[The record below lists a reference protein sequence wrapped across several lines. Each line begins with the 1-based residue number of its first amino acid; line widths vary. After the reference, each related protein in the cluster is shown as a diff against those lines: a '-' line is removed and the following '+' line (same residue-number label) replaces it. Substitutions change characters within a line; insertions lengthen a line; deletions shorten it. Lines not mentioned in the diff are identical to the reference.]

1 MCVPTLPAST
11 LFLYVI
17 SRPQT
22 RSRRPASRRLPNTK
36 EKNEQPAAGLQHELD
51 QLSINALR
59 FLAVDAVQKA
69 NSGHPGAPLACAP
82 IAYLLYHK
90 VMKHDPSDPK
100 WIDRDRFVLSNG
112 HASALLYG
120 SLHLSGY
127 DLPMSQLEQFRQWG
141 SHTPGHPE
149 YGDTPGVEVTTG
161 PLGQGFGM
169 AVGIATAEKHL
180 AAIYN
185 RDTYNIVDHFTY
197 VLCGD
202 GDMME
207 GISHETASL
216 AGTLGLGKLIVFYD
230 DNLISLD
237 GPTELSFTENVN
249 MRFEAYNWH
258 VQFVP
263 DGNDLVALEDAILAA
278 KAETTRPSLINVRT
292 IIGYGSPKAGTN
304 KVHGEAL
311 GVEAVKATK
320 KNLGW
325 PEDKTFYVPDEAR
338 ANWDKA
344 KLRGKD
350 FKAAWEA
357 EFAEYAK
364 AYPEPAAEFKRVI
377 SAKLADGWE
386 KTIPVFP
393 TEKPIATRNAG
404 QTVMNAIEKVVPEL
418 FGGAADLTAST
429 KTIFK
434 DSPSFHVDPT
444 GRNVFFGV
452 REFGMC
458 AMVNGMAAHGGIIPF
473 GSTFFVFSDYARSAI
488 RMAALMGVHSLFV
501 FTHDS
506 VGLGEDGPTH
516 QPIEHLMSLR
526 AIPQL
531 TDFRPADAN
540 ETAACWQ
547 LALERKS
554 PSFMALSRQDLPVL
568 DNEKYKIREGV
579 KHGAYALDATGKD
592 IILIATGSEVS
603 VIIKAA
609 AELKAAGINA
619 TVVSMP
625 SFRIFDEQDQSY
637 KDQLFPESTPKVSL
651 EAGATMGWYK
661 YVGHNGTVIGIDR
674 FGASAPGAIALD
686 KLGINVAHVV
696 DAAKKLVKK

>member
-1 MCVPTLPAST
+1 MS
-11 LFLYVI
+11 
-17 SRPQT
+17 
-22 RSRRPASRRLPNTK
+22 
-36 EKNEQPAAGLQHELD
+36 EQQDSKQQELD

-59 FLAVDAVQKA
+59 FLAVDAVEKA
-69 NSGHPGAPLACAP
+69 KSGHPGAPLGCSP

-90 VMKHDPSDPK
+90 VMRHDPADPK
-100 WIDRDRFVLSNG
+100 WINRDRFVLSNG

-141 SHTPGHPE
+141 SRTPGHPE
-149 YGDTPGVEVTTG
+149 YGETPGVEVTTG

-180 AAIYN
+180 AAVYN
-185 RDTYNIVDHFTY
+185 RDEFKIVDHHTY

-202 GDMME
+202 GDLME

-237 GPTELSFTENVN
+237 GPTELSFTEDVSK
-249 MRFEAYNWH
+249 RFEAYHWH
-258 VQFVP
+258 VQHVA
-263 DGNDLVALEDAILAA
+263 DGNDLVAIEKAIASA
-278 KAETTRPSLINVRT
+278 KAETTRPSFIRVRT
-292 IIGYGSPKAGTN
+292 VIGYGSPKAGTN
-304 KVHGEAL
+304 KAHGEAL
-311 GVEAVKATK
+311 GAEAVKATK

-338 ANWDKA
+338 ANWEKA
-344 KLRGKD
+344 KPKGK
-350 FKAAWEA
+350 KEHEAWT
-357 EFAEYAK
+357 AK
-364 AYPEPAAEFKRVI
+364 FEQYKKTYPEPAAEFERVV
-377 SAKLADGWE
+377 AGKLTDGWE
-386 KTIPVFP
+386 KKIPTFP
-393 TEKPIATRNAG
+393 TEKPMATRNAG
-404 QTVMNAIEKVVPEL
+404 QAVMQAIENVVPEL
-418 FGGAADLTAST
+418 FGGAADLTTST

-434 DSPSFHVDPT
+434 DSPSFHVDPK

-452 REFGMC
+452 REFGMM
-458 AMVNGMAAHGGIIPF
+458 AMVNGMAAHGGLIPF
-473 GSTFFVFSDYARSAI
+473 GSTFFVFSDYCRPALRLS
-488 RMAALMGVHSLFV
+488 ALMGVHSLFV

-526 AIPQL
+526 MIPHF

-568 DNEKYKIREGV
+568 DAAKAQAGARN
-579 KHGAYALDATGKD
+579 GAYELSSNGKD

-603 VIIKAA
+603 VIVRAA
-609 AELKAAGINA
+609 EELKAGGINA

-625 SFRIFDEQDQSY
+625 SFKIYDEQSDAY
-637 KDQLFPESTPKVSL
+637 KNGLLPGSTPKLAV
-651 EAGATMGWYK
+651 EAGATLGWYK
-661 YVGHNGTVIGIDR
+661 YIGSNGAVIGIDR
-674 FGASAPGAIALD
+674 FGGSAPGAVALD
-686 KLGINVAHVV
+686 KLGINVANVV
-696 DAAKKLVKK
+696 EHAKKLLKK

>member
-1 MCVPTLPAST
+1 MS
-11 LFLYVI
+11 
-17 SRPQT
+17 
-22 RSRRPASRRLPNTK
+22 
-36 EKNEQPAAGLQHELD
+36 EQQDSKQQLD
-51 QLSINALR
+51 QLSINTLR
-59 FLAVDAVQKA
+59 FLAVDAVEKA
-69 NSGHPGAPLACAP
+69 KSGHPGAPLGCAP

-90 VMKHDPSDPK
+90 VMKHDPADPK
-100 WIDRDRFVLSNG
+100 WIDRDRFILSNG

-120 SLHLSGY
+120 SLNLSGY
-127 DLPMSQLEQFRQWG
+127 DLPISQLEQFRQWG

-149 YGDTPGVEVTTG
+149 YGETPGVEVTTG

-180 AAIYN
+180 AAVYN
-185 RDTYNIVDHFTY
+185 RDEYKIVDHHTY

-237 GPTELSFTENVN
+237 GPTELSFTEDVTK
-249 MRFEAYNWH
+249 RFEAYHWH
-258 VQFVP
+258 VQHVA
-263 DGNDLVALEDAILAA
+263 DGNDLVAIEKAIVSA
-278 KAETTRPSLINVRT
+278 KAETTRPSLIRVRT
-292 IIGYGSPKAGTN
+292 VIGYGSPKAGTN
-304 KVHGEAL
+304 KAHGEAL
-311 GVEAVKATK
+311 GADAVKATK

-325 PEDKTFYVPDEAR
+325 PEDKTFYVPEEAR
-338 ANWDKA
+338 DNWGKA
-344 KLRGKD
+344 KPKGK
-350 FKAAWEA
+350 KEHEAWT
-357 EFAEYAK
+357 AK
-364 AYPEPAAEFKRVI
+364 FEQYKKTYPEPAAEFERVV

-386 KTIPVFP
+386 KKIPTFP
-393 TEKPIATRNAG
+393 TEKPMATRNAG
-404 QTVMNAIEKVVPEL
+404 QAVMQAIENVVPEL
-418 FGGAADLTAST
+418 FGGAADLTTST

-434 DSPSFHVDPT
+434 DSPSFHVDPK

-452 REFGMC
+452 REFGMM
-458 AMVNGMAAHGGIIPF
+458 AMVNGMAAHGGLIPF
-473 GSTFFVFSDYARSAI
+473 GSTFFVFSDYCRPALRLS
-488 RMAALMGVHSLFV
+488 ALMGVHSLFI

-516 QPIEHLMSLR
+516 QPIEQIMSLR
-526 AIPQL
+526 MIPHF
-531 TDFRPADAN
+531 TDFRPGDAN

-568 DNEKYKIREGV
+568 DAKIAQAGPR
-579 KHGAYALDATGKD
+579 KGAYEVSSNGRD

-603 VIIKAA
+603 VIVKAA
-609 AELKAAGINA
+609 EELKAAGINA

-625 SFRIFDEQDQSY
+625 SFKIYDEQPDAY
-637 KDQLFPESTPKVSL
+637 KNSLLPENTPKLAV
-651 EAGATMGWYK
+651 EAGATLGWYK
-661 YVGHNGTVIGIDR
+661 YIGSNGAVIGIDR

-686 KLGINVAHVV
+686 KLGINVANVV
-696 DAAKKLVKK
+696 EHAKKLVKK